1 MLESINIE
9 KYQQLVQSWILEHV
23 VSVDTAVQSGLIL
36 IALAIG
42 LVARKALMPRINQSI
57 DRLGAHYRTKSVLK
71 NISRLIMQITAIT
84 VIVLGT
90 PIVATLGYSIDF
102 ANAVMGLFLAW
113 VVIRLCVQFIENS
126 VVRNMFALM
135 IWTIAALSI
144 LGVLDQTTT
153 TLDGIG
159 MNIGEFRL
167 SALSIIK
174 GIIALF
180 ILLYAAIF
188 CSKLLERRIENISS
202 LTMSS
207 RVLISKIVRVTLI
220 VVALLIGITSAGI
233 DLSLFAVFSGAIGLG
248 IGFGLQK
255 GISNLFSGMLLLMD
269 KSIQPG
275 DVIELPGVS
284 GESAFGWVHHMGAR
298 YTEIITRDNKSYLVP
313 NEDFITQQVVN
324 WSHGST
330 LIRVEVKFGVSYSSD
345 PHEIKK
351 MVVEAVKD
359 VPRVCNDQT
368 PVCHLKEFGDSS
380 LNFVCRF
387 WIKDAEKGITNVRG
401 DVMLAIWDVFKENNI
416 NIPFPHREVF
426 IHEPAKPAPK
436 KKTATKKKA
445 S

>member
-9 KYQQLVQSWILEHV
+9 KYHNIILDWVIENLL
-23 VSVDTAVQSGLIL
+23 SIDTAIQT
-36 IALAIG
+36 G
-42 LVARKALMPRINQSI
+42 LVIMALLIGMIARKVLMPRINQNI
-57 DRLGAHYRTKSVLK
+57 DRLGAHYRTKSLLK

-84 VIVLGT
+84 VIVIGT
-90 PIVATLGYSIDF
+90 PLIATLGYSIDF
-102 ANAVMGLFLAW
+102 ANAIMGLLLAW
-113 VVIRLCVQFIENS
+113 VIIRLCVQFIENS
-126 VVRNMFALM
+126 AVRNLFALM

-144 LGVLDQTTT
+144 VGVLEQTTS
-153 TLDGIG
+153 TLDSIG

-180 ILLYAAIF
+180 ILLYVATF
-188 CSKLLERRIENISS
+188 CSKLLERRVENISS

-207 RVLISKIVRVTLI
+207 RVLISKIVRVSLI
-220 VVALLIGITSAGI
+220 VIALLIGVTSAGI

-248 IGFGLQK
+248 MGFGLQK
-255 GISNLFSGMLLLMD
+255 GISNLFSGMMLLMD

-313 NEDFITQQVVN
+313 NEDFITRQVVN
-324 WSHGST
+324 WSHGSKLVRT
-330 LIRVEVKFGVSYSSD
+330 EVKFGVSYNSD

-351 MVVEAVKD
+351 MVVESVKGLN
-359 VPRVCNDQT
+359 RVCPEQT
-368 PVCHLKEFGDSS
+368 PVCHMTEFGDSS

-387 WIKDAEKGITNVRG
+387 WIRDAEKGVTNVRG
-401 DVMLAIWDVFKENNI
+401 EVMLAIWDAFKENNVS
-416 NIPFPHREVF
+416 IPFPHREVF
-426 IHEPAKPAPK
+426 IHEPEKPTAK
-436 KKTATKKKA
+436 KKTTAKKKA

>member
-1 MLESINIE
+1 M
-9 KYQQLVQSWILEHV
+9 QHV
-23 VSVDTAVQSGLIL
+23 MTIDTVVQSGLIL
-36 IALAIG
+36 IAICIG
-42 LVARKALMPRINQSI
+42 LIARKAFMPRINQSI
-57 DRLGAHYRTKSVLK
+57 DRLGAHYRTKSLLK
-71 NISRLIMQITAIT
+71 NISRLIMQIIAIT

-90 PIVATLGYSIDF
+90 PILATLGYSIDF
-102 ANAVMGLFLAW
+102 ANAIMGLFLAW

-144 LGVLDQTTT
+144 LGVLDQTTS

-167 SALSIIK
+167 SALSVIK
-174 GIIALF
+174 GILALF
-180 ILLYAAIF
+180 VLLYVAIF
-188 CSKLLERRIENISS
+188 CSKLLERRIENIGS

-220 VVALLIGITSAGI
+220 V
-233 DLSLFAVFSGAIGLG
+233 VFSGAIGLG

-345 PHEIKK
+345 PHAIKK
-351 MVVEAVKD
+351 MVVEAVKE
-359 VPRVCNDQT
+359 VNRVCQDQE

-387 WIKDAEKGITNVRG
+387 WIKDAQKGITNVRG
-401 DVMLAIWDVFKENNI
+401 DVMLAIWDVFKENDI